1 MIKSTYNVYSEK
13 LGINVMSFI
22 FRIDQFNTFTIKKAT
37 LEDVQSVYQMLHDIA
52 QILKQKGIQQW
63 EYFLNRQAIIEV
75 EADVLKGA
83 TYVVVDEEQLIATFN
98 LSQDQSEWDQA
109 LWGERKD
116 DAFYLHRLA
125 VHPKYRH
132 QQIGLQLLSWIE
144 KNLSVTNGLIRLDCV
159 GENHVLNEFYRQA
172 GYLFQKTVDIE
183 GTPFSL
189 YEKTF

>member
-1 MIKSTYNVYSEK
+1 
-13 LGINVMSFI
+13 MSFI

-37 LEDVQSVYQMLHDIA
+37 LEDVQSVYQMLYDIA
-52 QILKQKGIQQW
+52 QILKQKGVHQW
-63 EYFLNRQAIIEV
+63 EYLLDRQAILEV
-75 EADVLKGA
+75 EAAVVEGA
-83 TYVVVDEEQLIATFN
+83 TYIVVNEEQLVATFN

-109 LWGERKD
+109 LWGERND

-125 VHPKYRH
+125 VHPTYRH

-159 GENHVLNEFYRQA
+159 GGNQVLNEFYRQA
-172 GYLFQKTVDIE
+172 GYMFKKTVDIE